1 MTRHASAAQRHR
13 AVREVLAGRP
23 VAEVARRHGV
33 SRQTLYAWRKRYAA
47 HGEGGLADR
56 SRRPHESPA
65 RIPPAVEA
73 LICSLR
79 ERHPGWGAGRLRA
92 ALDRLGVPD
101 APSRTTIH
109 RVLIR
114 NRLLVRPD
122 PAAGEEL
129 GGLIAAAREAL
140 RRLGAALDGLEAEAE
155 AEAAGGPGE
164 PGAGVRDGLGDGL
177 GEGLGEGLGDGA
189 GAGSRGRRGAG
200 PSGVGPSEAGP
211 SGPAAASGAEPT
223 ERASMGPTEA
233 ASGGHPGEHTDGHVG
248 GHVGGLTAGPVDGP
262 CGTCAVCTPPV
273 RLFEQASA
281 PPASTISRYGTLIP
295 TPREVG
301 RRAGPLTET
310 VRCGSEG

>member
-79 ERHPGWGAGRLRA
+79 ERHPGWGAGRLRE

-114 NRLLVRPD
+114 NRLLVRRD
-122 PAAGEEL
+122 PAVGEEL

-155 AEAAGGPGE
+155 GEMAEVGSVSVAGPGVE
-164 PGAGVRDGLGDGL
+164 
-177 GEGLGEGLGDGA
+177 
-189 GAGSRGRRGAG
+189 
-200 PSGVGPSEAGP
+200 P
-211 SGPAAASGAEPT
+211 SGPAAAPALSAESAESGASDTPAPSG
-223 ERASMGPTEA
+223 AS
-233 ASGGHPGEHTDGHVG
+233 
-248 GHVGGLTAGPVDGP
+248 AGPGGEPAAVP
-262 CGTCAVCTPPV
+262 CGTCGLCAPPV
-273 RLFEQASA
+273 RLFEGAPAQA
-281 PPASTISRYGTLIP
+281 ASTISRYGTLIP

-310 VRCGSEG
+310 ARCASDG

>member
-65 RIPPAVEA
+65 RIAPALEA

-92 ALDRLGVPD
+92 ALDGLGVPD
-101 APSRTTIH
+101 VPSRTTIH
-109 RVLIR
+109 RVLVR

-122 PAAGEEL
+122 PAVGEEL

-140 RRLGAALDGLEAEAE
+140 RRLGAALDGLEAEA
-155 AEAAGGPGE
+155 AGDLGELGE
-164 PGAGVRDGLGDGL
+164 PGRSGEPDGGAEVRDGSGGGEGAGL
-177 GEGLGEGLGDGA
+177 G
-189 GAGSRGRRGAG
+189 G
-200 PSGVGPSEAGP
+200 PSGIGA
-211 SGPAAASGAEPT
+211 SGPADGSGT
-223 ERASMGPTEA
+223 GPA
-233 ASGGHPGEHTDGHVG
+233 DAPD
-248 GHVGGLTAGPVDGP
+248 AP
-262 CGTCAVCTPPV
+262 CGTCAVCAPPV
-273 RLFEQASA
+273 RLFDQASA

>member
-1 MTRHASAAQRHR
+1 MTRHVSAAQRHR

-79 ERHPGWGAGRLRA
+79 ERHPDWGAGRLRG

-109 RVLIR
+109 RVLVR

-140 RRLGAALDGLEAEAE
+140 RQLGAALDGLEAEAAGEPEEGVGEGE
-155 AEAAGGPGE
+155 AVRLGRE
-164 PGAGVRDGLGDGL
+164 PGAAPGR
-177 GEGLGEGLGDGA
+177 EPGA
-189 GAGSRGRRGAG
+189 APSRPSVPSVSPA
-200 PSGVGPSEAGP
+200 PSGEEAGGGGTGGGEEP
-211 SGPAAASGAEPT
+211 GA
-223 ERASMGPTEA
+223 
-233 ASGGHPGEHTDGHVG
+233 
-248 GHVGGLTAGPVDGP
+248 GP

-273 RLFEQASA
+273 RLFERGPVP

-310 VRCGSEG
+310 ARCASDG

>member
-109 RVLIR
+109 RVLVR
-114 NRLLVRPD
+114 NRLLVRRT
-122 PAAGEEL
+122 PAASEEL

-140 RRLGAALDGLEAEAE
+140 RQLGAALDGLEAEAVGE
-155 AEAAGGPGE
+155 AGE
-164 PGAGVRDGLGDGL
+164 LGELGERGERGESGERGERGERGESGELAEGVR
-177 GEGLGEGLGDGA
+177 EGL
-189 GAGSRGRRGAG
+189 
-200 PSGVGPSEAGP
+200 
-211 SGPAAASGAEPT
+211 SGPAVESGPQPGVGRSRTASESAAESASEPAAGPTSEPAAGPTSESADRPAAEPSD
-223 ERASMGPTEA
+223 A
-233 ASGGHPGEHTDGHVG
+233 
-248 GHVGGLTAGPVDGP
+248 P
-262 CGTCAVCTPPV
+262 CGTCGVCAPPV
-273 RLFEQASA
+273 RLFEQAPA

-310 VRCGSEG
+310 ARCGSEG

>member
-109 RVLIR
+109 RVLVR
-114 NRLLVRPD
+114 NRLLVRRT
-122 PAAGEEL
+122 PAASEEL

-140 RRLGAALDGLEAEAE
+140 RQLGAALDGLEAEAV
-155 AEAAGGPGE
+155 GE
-164 PGAGVRDGLGDGL
+164 LGERGERGERGESGEL
-177 GEGLGEGLGDGA
+177 GEGVREGL
-189 GAGSRGRRGAG
+189 
-200 PSGVGPSEAGP
+200 
-211 SGPAAASGAEPT
+211 SGPAVESGPQPGVGRSRTASESASESASEPAAGPAAESAAGPAAEPSD
-223 ERASMGPTEA
+223 A
-233 ASGGHPGEHTDGHVG
+233 
-248 GHVGGLTAGPVDGP
+248 P
-262 CGTCAVCTPPV
+262 CGTCVVCAPPV
-273 RLFEQASA
+273 RLFEQAPA

-310 VRCGSEG
+310 ARCGSEG